1 MSGWKTWAAGI
12 GAILG
17 GAALVLKG
25 IAGDSLDFES
35 IKQGVAAIIA
45 GLGVLGVGH
54 KVDRLLP
61 KS

>member
-1 MSGWKTWAAGI
+1 MSGWKSKVASI

-25 IAGDSLDFES
+25 VTADSFDFES

-45 GLGVLGVGH
+45 GLGLWGVAH
-54 KVDRLLP
+54 KIE
-61 KS
+61 KAAQQ